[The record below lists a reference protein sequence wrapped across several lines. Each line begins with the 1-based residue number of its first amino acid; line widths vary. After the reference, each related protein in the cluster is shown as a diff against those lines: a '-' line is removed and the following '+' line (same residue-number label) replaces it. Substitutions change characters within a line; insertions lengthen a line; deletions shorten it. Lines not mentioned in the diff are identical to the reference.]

1 MRSSKDMMDL
11 ILNTAKED
19 ERILA
24 VYMNGSRANPNAP
37 IDIFQDYDIVYV
49 VTEVKPFFDDSHWIE
64 RFGEILLI
72 EEPDYLDAILGETL
86 DFSQRYAWL
95 IQFSDGNRIDLTLQT
110 LEVMHKEYGKDSMT
124 IPLWDRGSY
133 LPPIPPTSDQDYWIQ
148 PPTEEIFFA
157 RCNDFYWVLPYVA
170 KGLWR
175 NELLYALDCFQYL
188 RPKLVT
194 MLNWKVGLVHGW
206 EISTG
211 KAGKYLPR
219 YLSAEMMQR
228 VYATYPTGN
237 TEGIWQALFT
247 METLVHEIALEVASA
262 YGYWFDTIQRES
274 SVNFVEHIRNL
285 PKDASKIM

>member
-1 MRSSKDMMDL
+1 MRSSQEMMDL

-19 ERILA
+19 ARILA
-24 VYMNGSRANPNAP
+24 VYMSGSRANPKAP
-37 IDIFQDYDIVYV
+37 KDIFQDYDIVYV
-49 VTEVKPFFDDSHWIE
+49 VTETKSFIEDPRWIKC
-64 RFGEILLI
+64 FGEILLK
-72 EEPDYLDAILGETL
+72 EEPDLLDTLLGETF
-86 DFSQRYAWL
+86 DFGKRYAWL
-95 IQFSDGNRIDLTLQT
+95 LQFADGTRIDLTLQT
-110 LEVMHKEYGKDSMT
+110 LEVMQMEYGKDSMT
-124 IPLWDRGSY
+124 LPLWDRASF
-133 LPPIPPTSDQDYWIQ
+133 LPTIPLASDQDYWIQ
-148 PPTEEIFFA
+148 PPTAEIFLA

-175 NELLYALDCFQYL
+175 DELLYALDCFQYL
-188 RPKLVT
+188 RPKLMM

-247 METLVHEIALEVASA
+247 MEALVHEIALEVATA
-262 YGYWFDTIQRES
+262 YGYWFDTIQREN

-285 PKDASKIM
+285 PKDATKIM